1 MSFVECLVF
10 NETVASGIEGAAM
23 GLLDPT
29 VCDEAK
35 LLIEQGR
42 IGDAARLLL
51 KTPEPRHKSVQ
62 RGLADVAARRNARA
76 AREANEQHWELAR
89 VSIELAAQC
98 AELPDDGRVLRER
111 DCSGAPT
118 PASPTKFPC
127 ATTR

>member
-1 MSFVECLVF
+1 
-10 NETVASGIEGAAM
+10 M

-98 AELPDDGRVLRER
+98 AERPDDGRVLRVRIAQEHR
-111 DCSGAPT
+111 RLQAQRNSAWFKLGSQQA
-118 PASPTKFPC
+118 
-127 ATTR
+127 